1 MASQNLLSYQITKML
16 RSVFPFIPPFLLVH
30 LCIMDAGSFAAETKN
45 TFPPPRAEQPSY
57 EQVSSSVATM
67 KVEDVAWRKV
77 KWRTCLLEGLKASKK
92 QDKPIILWIFIDRP
106 IDDERC

>member
-1 MASQNLLSYQITKML
+1 
-16 RSVFPFIPPFLLVH
+16 
-30 LCIMDAGSFAAETKN
+30 MDAGNLAAETKN
-45 TFPPPRAEQPSY
+45 AGPPPRAEQPSY
-57 EQVSSSVATM
+57 EKVASSVATM

-77 KWRTCLLEGLKASKK
+77 KWRTCLLEGLKASRK